1 MRKLQPDNLYVKSL
15 RYLGVGNWQ
24 MHFIQVHVTSLH
36 PLYLRS
42 CGDSV
47 LAIIPER
54 ISRVVLAIEIAALSK
69 VICCA
74 NVLREEK
81 VQCPVKC
88 HPNLFVYTGQLA
100 EVNGPPHPPC
110 EEPREIKTEYARH
123 AYPTTDGSQ
132 QPDSLE

>member
-1 MRKLQPDNLYVKSL
+1 MRKPQPDDLYVKSL

-24 MHFIQVHVTSLH
+24 MRFIKVHVTSLY
-36 PLYLRS
+36 PLHLRS
-42 CGDSV
+42 CGYSV

-69 VICCA
+69 VIYCA

-88 HPNLFVYTGQLA
+88 HPNLFV
-100 EVNGPPHPPC
+100 
-110 EEPREIKTEYARH
+110 
-123 AYPTTDGSQ
+123 
-132 QPDSLE
+132 

>member
-1 MRKLQPDNLYVKSL
+1 MRKPQPDDLYVKSL

-24 MHFIQVHVTSLH
+24 MRFIQVHVTSLH

-69 VICCA
+69 VIYCA

-88 HPNLFVYTGQLA
+88 YPNLFV
-100 EVNGPPHPPC
+100 
-110 EEPREIKTEYARH
+110 
-123 AYPTTDGSQ
+123 
-132 QPDSLE
+132 

>member
-24 MHFIQVHVTSLH
+24 MRFIQVHVTSLH

-69 VICCA
+69 VILLGFVVDCDA
-74 NVLREEK
+74 EITEGLLTARLFYRVVLPALLRW
-81 VQCPVKC
+81 
-88 HPNLFVYTGQLA
+88 GW
-100 EVNGPPHPPC
+100 
-110 EEPREIKTEYARH
+110 
-123 AYPTTDGSQ
+123 TDLGLSQ
-132 QPDSLE
+132 SHLERR

>member
-24 MHFIQVHVTSLH
+24 MRFIQVHVTSLH

-69 VICCA
+69 VILLGFVVVCDA
-74 NVLREEK
+74 DINVGVLIAS
-81 VQCPVKC
+81 
-88 HPNLFVYTGQLA
+88 LFYRVILM
-100 EVNGPPHPPC
+100 
-110 EEPREIKTEYARH
+110 
-123 AYPTTDGSQ
+123 
-132 QPDSLE
+132 

>member
-1 MRKLQPDNLYVKSL
+1 MRKPQPDDLYVKSL

-24 MHFIQVHVTSLH
+24 MRFIQVHATSLH

-42 CGDSV
+42 CGYSV

-69 VICCA
+69 VIYCA

-88 HPNLFVYTGQLA
+88 HPNLFV
-100 EVNGPPHPPC
+100 
-110 EEPREIKTEYARH
+110 
-123 AYPTTDGSQ
+123 
-132 QPDSLE
+132 

>member
-24 MHFIQVHVTSLH
+24 MRFIQVHVTSLP

-47 LAIIPER
+47 LAIILEC
-54 ISRVVLAIEIAALSK
+54 ISRMVLAIEIAALSK
-69 VICCA
+69 VIYCA

-81 VQCPVKC
+81 VQGPVKC
-88 HPNLFVYTGQLA
+88 HTDLF
-100 EVNGPPHPPC
+100 
-110 EEPREIKTEYARH
+110 I
-123 AYPTTDGSQ
+123 
-132 QPDSLE
+132 